1 MKENNDCGF
10 LIKQIC
16 DKLQASVNRE
26 LKESGLTFS
35 QVRYLDYLCTNHLR
49 KVPMKEL
56 EMVFNVSQPTVA
68 GIVNRLE
75 KKGLVKTQQS
85 EEDSRAKTVQM
96 TEQGY
101 EEYIFV
107 KSSRERKEHELTEVL
122 SESERKE
129 FQQMLIRICG
139 HLKG

>member
-1 MKENNDCGF
+1 
-10 LIKQIC
+10 
-16 DKLQASVNRE
+16 
-26 LKESGLTFS
+26 
-35 QVRYLDYLCTNHLR
+35 
-49 KVPMKEL
+49 MKEL

-129 FQQMLIRICG
+129 FQRMLIRICG